1 MTRYRT
7 TKTGGKHGGT
17 GVSSEW
23 TGAVSEEISMDFSAD
38 ELSEFLEADLL
49 GVEADPQFKEEL
61 REKLWTLVNV
71 RLGGSRRR
79 GK

>member
-1 MTRYRT
+1 
-7 TKTGGKHGGT
+7 
-17 GVSSEW
+17 
-23 TGAVSEEISMDFSAD
+23 MDFSAD